1 MHFGIIADNNA
12 QEHRVVLAPYGVEE
26 LVANGHH
33 VTIERGAG
41 MRAQFTDEDYARS
54 GATIAYS
61 REEAWIRPDMLLRI
75 RPPSIDEMPFIREE
89 QVFGGFVELPLMT
102 DSLRQAYMK
111 RKLTLLSFEE
121 VVDET
126 GNWPLL
132 APLSIICGR
141 MVPQIA
147 AHYLETFEGGRG
159 KLLMGAPGVAPC
171 NVSII
176 GAGTMGNTCGK
187 IFQALGA
194 RVTMLDSNPAQL
206 IKAEQ
211 TKQGYLTTLDASR
224 GNINRI
230 VRGSDVIV
238 LAIHSLSGICDKVIT
253 REHLRTM
260 QPRSVII
267 DASITQGGAAET
279 SRPTDVLSPTFM
291 VDDIVHYCVPRITAL
306 VARTASRALSSA
318 LTPYL
323 LKFAGHTLEIAI
335 KEHREFDT
343 GLVCVN
349 GNLRRHYAQL
359 TGNGGNK

>member
-12 QEHRVVLAPYGVEE
+12 QEHRVALAPYGVEE
-26 LVANGHH
+26 LVSNGHQ

-41 MRAQFTDEDYARS
+41 TRAQFTDEDYERS

-61 REEAWIRPDMLLRI
+61 RDEAWIRPDMLLRI
-75 RPPSIDEMPFIREE
+75 RPPSIDEIPFMREG
-89 QVFGGFVELPLMT
+89 QVFGGFIELPLLPHQ
-102 DSLRQAYMK
+102 LRAAYLQ

-121 VVDET
+121 VVDEA
-126 GNWPLL
+126 GHWPLL

-147 AHYLETFEGGRG
+147 ARYLETFEGGRG

-171 NVSII
+171 NISII
-176 GAGTMGNTCGK
+176 GAGTMGNTCGR

-194 RVTMLDSNPAQL
+194 RVTMLDNDPAQL

-224 GNINRI
+224 GNISRI

-238 LAIHSLSGICDKVIT
+238 LAIHSPSGICDKVIS
-253 REHLRTM
+253 REHLLTM

-279 SRPTDVLSPTFM
+279 SRPTDVMSPTYM
-291 VDDIVHYCVPRITAL
+291 VDDIVHYCVPRITSL
-306 VARTASRALSSA
+306 VARTASRALGSA

-323 LKFAGHTLEIAI
+323 LKFAAHTLDEAI
-335 KEHREFDT
+335 EEHREFDT

-349 GNLRRHYAQL
+349 GSLRRHYATL
-359 TGNGGNK
+359 AGNGGKK